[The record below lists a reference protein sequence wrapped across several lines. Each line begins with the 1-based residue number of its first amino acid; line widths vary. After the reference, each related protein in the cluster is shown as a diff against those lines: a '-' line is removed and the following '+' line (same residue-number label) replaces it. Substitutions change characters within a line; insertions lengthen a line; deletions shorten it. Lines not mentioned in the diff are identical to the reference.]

1 MVIIIRFQGAILLMV
16 FEAMIP
22 LKSKDYRLNGYDN
35 SIPGGYSSD
44 GLRSH
49 DSIEVQRLSFEWL
62 W

>member
-1 MVIIIRFQGAILLMV
+1 MV
-16 FEAMIP
+16 FETMIP
-22 LKSKDYRLNGYDN
+22 LKSKDYRLNGYDD